1 MPDMFAKI
9 MELLF
14 LLLTEAS
21 KRSLIAMNLRKNTVL
36 KGRALFLPYR
46 ASRFNIH
53 KTAVIELHSLFHFN
67 MKETRHSRSEAHL
80 VMDENS
86 RMVLLGT
93 SFIHHG
99 SDIRVFEG
107 ATLTIGEV
115 FAMPRTQIRCKKEIT
130 IGNNVAIAREVLIMD
145 SDAHPTSDRDMD
157 RPVRIGDHVWIGS
170 RATILKGVNIGDGA
184 IVAAGSLVTKDVP
197 PRTMVAGVPARI
209 IKRDVEWA

>member
-1 MPDMFAKI
+1 MSDMFAKI

-21 KRSLIAMNLRKNTVL
+21 KWSLIKMNLRKNTFRR
-36 KGRALFLPYR
+36 GRGWFLPYK
-46 ASRFNIH
+46 ASRFMIH
-53 KTAVIELHSLFHFN
+53 KTAVIEIHSPFHFN

-107 ATLTIGEV
+107 ATLTIGEI

-145 SDAHPTSDRDMD
+145 SDAHPTSDKDMD
-157 RPVRIGDHVWIGS
+157 KPVKIGDHVWIGS

-209 IKRDVEWA
+209 IKHDVKWE